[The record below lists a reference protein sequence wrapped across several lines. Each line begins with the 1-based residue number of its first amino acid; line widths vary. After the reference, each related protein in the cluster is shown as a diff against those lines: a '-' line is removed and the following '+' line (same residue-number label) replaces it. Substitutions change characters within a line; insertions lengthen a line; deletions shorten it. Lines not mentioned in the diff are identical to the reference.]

1 MLKVSFIRSLD
12 ANKLRYWQLI
22 VAKVANI
29 NTNEESDNFLWRLHE
44 NGVSSLSQCT
54 IFSIMAWRFPR
65 KLVYKVT
72 TKKYYFRVFF

>member
-12 ANKLRYWQLI
+12 ANKLKYWQLI

-44 NGVSSLSQCT
+44 NGVFLVKSMYNFL
-54 IFSIMAWRFPR
+54 SIMA
-65 KLVYKVT
+65 
-72 TKKYYFRVFF
+72 